1 MARREID
8 IGVEGNDGTGD
19 SIRESFRK
27 TNENFQ
33 QLFAVFGEGG
43 QIDFTALSDTPDEL
57 TPSTVPLVDPSG
69 NQLNLVELAS
79 NSAVDPNAVDTIT
92 FDTSLE
98 GKLIISTAFRR
109 LSDDT
114 SPTLGGPLNTNNR
127 GIAKVAISQSA
138 VNEFN
143 TRYNESI
150 TIDDLVITKGFADS
164 RYVSGEI
171 PIRVDKEPEDR
182 SAFIKIIDSYNN
194 GNLVIPSH
202 GFTRL
207 INGSEFEFSSRF
219 EDPQGLTSGQTY
231 FLRFVDA
238 DELAVYSNRADAV
251 TGDASVA
258 ENNKIFVSGVIDLQ
272 DEHEIIDTSF
282 NFDLQG
288 NFPEDVA
295 LPRES
300 ITRRQGDRMEGPLL
314 LHDHPGDLAGSGEV
328 FGSDDL
334 QAATK
339 FYADNSTFVS
349 TENIYV
355 ATSGDDS
362 MEGVPRGSEGR
373 AFNYA
378 FRTINAAAVKAE
390 EIIRTSPPE
399 PGPYFQTVTT
409 NNGNLESEITTAG
422 IVNPQFGQTRKL
434 LQINEDYITAEFINY
449 IKFEFPEFVFDEV
462 VREEQIR
469 NIVNAVAFDINRG
482 LEANFLT
489 RDIAERFYSTKETR
503 RQITA
508 ELEQTLNSI
517 GFVQEIAQAIL
528 QNRLHRERS
537 VDAVNVDGIRARVE
551 TSTNHGLQNGEQIL
565 FRNMGG
571 MIEIEN
577 QTAFVRVLD
586 NQTVELYEDKNLTTF
601 FDISAYTPYTT
612 GGVIGVVYQ
621 PRLEDRQGIKIDQS
635 FDQPDA
641 DQAARAAIDAKFDLI
656 LNIIENGIDA
666 GPDVIFGNTYKV
678 VLENG
683 SQTFVDQGNPENT
696 DLLPGKIVVGK
707 ISGAEG
713 RIVSLTNND
722 GTENNNDTLQLIQ
735 LNGKDFLVGETVKY
749 GNFVKEKQVTIQVES
764 GVYEEDLPIRL
775 SNNVSLR
782 GDEFRRVIVRPKKRV
797 SQSRYAELYFYRD
810 LEFDDISL
818 LDKLH
823 SDVTRSNAQGNNRF
837 DTDDTSWLS
846 IDAPVRFIGANLFGG
861 VVKNTE
867 YYITEF
873 DSNSFSVSET
883 PGGPNLSL
891 SADTGRMYV
900 ISSPVAG
907 FLNQT
912 DEVQGYF
919 GRHYLKNPH
928 AGKNVGV
935 IPQNNG
941 NFDIASRVLLR
952 NREFIQTEIINFI
965 QNNIDE
971 ANAENDTS
979 SIWFQFSYD
988 SGKCFRDV
996 GLIVDAISQDLVKGG
1011 AEFTLEAQGEYFE
1024 GSVAGQEQQTNE
1036 AIEQIGVIASQLLQG
1051 NEPSFDGN
1059 ILPDL
1064 SEGAAESGTAALVSN
1079 LVSVVTFAFDSDY
1092 NPPLRNDQDGMDVFL
1107 MSDATIIRNATV
1119 QGHAGFMVVLDPEN
1133 QILTKSPYIQTGS
1146 SFSKSDNAK
1155 RFRGGMFIDA
1165 FVGNIPAR
1173 ITNVIDPFT
1182 LELESDTGQGLFVR
1196 PPRLP
1201 CPFFVEGIRYQVN
1214 AIADYDSGQGT
1225 VTIFLDKSSNPD
1237 SSGDGQGYLE
1247 GSDQEIFL
1255 QTAGNR
1261 SMLGN
1266 DFTQINDLG
1275 YGLVVTNG
1283 AVSEMVSMFTYYCQ
1297 AAYYANNGGE
1307 IRSLNGSNGY
1317 GRFGLISEGADPNEI
1332 PDRVELLEPLVFPGK
1347 AFTSIDTPNELD
1359 EPFIHVTDLKHLPN
1373 PNSVITIYHGSNI
1386 GVLQYRITNIENLS
1400 DRSNDGIIGN
1410 DPNDIVA
1417 SGGNFSDAVFRLS
1430 FTPDQTDPND
1440 FFGRLRADVPDGEI
1454 VEIRNERGFV
1464 FDDVRDPSVL
1474 ESRPST
1480 AINFDE
1486 SASVTYRSLG
1496 FSTTDSVAQPLGPNQ
1511 ILASVETG
1519 FDFINLTVNDDNKTN
1534 TDPDDGSR
1542 TLGSQQGDVKIAI
1555 EPISTLEEQ
1564 ERLLRDI
1571 EGRQPGDPGYSGGMI
1586 FTFKGK
1592 THQVKNYAEPDP
1604 GVAVITIDDV
1614 LNTNISQFTGIG
1626 LAEGI
1631 ISEELILRAGLG
1643 IGAKGEITISISV
1656 LRATGHDFTEIGTG
1670 GYNDTNY
1677 PSVIFGDPVNP
1688 IADFYTDGATATSS
1702 QVWERRKGRVF
1713 FVSTDQFG
1721 FFRVGKFFSVDQ
1733 GTGSIE
1739 FAGEIGLTNANSL
1752 GFTRGVTINEFS
1764 ADDSFADFS
1773 GQAVPTERA
1782 TGGYINRALG
1792 YNVRTFTQIQGAPVD
1807 NRIGPG
1813 FLPLNGDSAMEG
1825 TVDMGTNQ
1833 ITNLGLPGT
1842 DGTAATNKNY
1852 VDGTVQSF
1860 DEIENLRNTYID
1872 NVTADNLFVTTGL
1885 KRILTTPVSGG
1896 TWSIGDTIGTVG
1908 GAKTGTVV
1916 DINAVVDPIEGT
1928 VTEVV
1933 YEEQSGTFVIGETL
1947 FDQPDEV
1954 ASATIID
1961 GPSDEFANAQENNQ
1975 SDINLSVS
1983 RDSSGTEFDLQIKP
1997 DTILDADVN
2006 SAAGILQSKLDM
2018 QAADTF
2024 DESDPT
2030 TGWNGSATK
2039 TQADL
2044 GLAKF
2049 SNENF
2054 ETKDG
2059 FVRIK
2064 DNGIVFAELNQ
2075 IDQNTVFGR
2084 SSSGTGNSE
2093 QVSFADVID
2102 LGLGLA
2108 DGDFTNTAVP
2118 TDTGFPGNA
2127 LIQLESGVYG
2137 ITAISES
2144 GTANTIVR
2152 RGSDGSVDGEI
2163 IKVAGSNTL
2172 TVSASTISFRTP
2184 GGATVFSA
2192 AGSVSG
2198 DLVTR
2203 YPGNVDIGLTN
2214 LATQSDFQSGSPLS
2228 DEGWLGVDWIYSSF
2242 IEAIGERD
2250 GNSTGISLGAN
2261 TGFPSSA
2268 NNAIAIISDGEERL
2282 VVTPNAVSV
2291 KDNLIIDNDLSVS
2304 GDTVLGED
2312 DNDDVIVNA
2321 TLEFSSSGRIGST
2334 VLPDLNGQ
2342 YNIGNNGARFD
2353 VVYANVFNGVATEAK
2368 YADLAEKYTADD
2380 KYEAGTVLIF
2390 GGEAEVTVTATKG
2403 DTKCAGVVSSDPA
2416 YLMNKDLE
2424 SQHVATVALQG
2435 RVPCKVLGR
2444 IEKGDLLVTSAIPGY
2459 AVATKDPKVGSVIGK
2474 SLENKNT
2481 DGKAV
2486 IEIVVGRD

>member
-1 MARREID
+1 MARRIID

-27 TNENFQ
+27 TNENFDE
-33 QLFAVFGEGG
+33 LYAVFGEGG
-43 QIDFTALSDTPDEL
+43 QIDFTALSDTPDTL
-57 TPSTVPLVDPSG
+57 TPNTVPLVDPSG
-69 NQLNLVELAS
+69 TQLNLVELAS
-79 NSAVDPNAVDTIT
+79 NSAVDPNVSDTIT
-92 FDTSLE
+92 FDTSQE
-98 GKLIISTAFRR
+98 GKLIVSTAFRR
-109 LSDDT
+109 VSDDT
-114 SPTLGGPLNTNNR
+114 APRLGGPLNANNR
-127 GIAKVAISQSA
+127 AIAKVAISESA

-150 TIDDLVITKGFADS
+150 TLDDLVITKGFADS

-171 PIRVDKEPEDR
+171 PIKVESEPQDR
-182 SAFIKIIDSYNN
+182 NAYIKIIDSYNN
-194 GNLVIPSH
+194 GNLVIPNH
-202 GFTRL
+202 GFTTL
-207 INGSEFEFSSRF
+207 INGSEFEFNSRF
-219 EDPQGLTSGQTY
+219 QDPTGLDSEETY
-231 FLRFVDA
+231 FIRFVD
-238 DELAVYSNRADAV
+238 ENEIAVYDNREDAV
-251 TGDASVA
+251 TGDANVA
-258 ENNKIFVSGVIDLQ
+258 ENNKIFVSGVIDL
-272 DEHEIIDTSF
+272 DDDHTITDTSF
-282 NFDLQG
+282 DPELAG
-288 NFPEDVA
+288 NFLEDVA
-295 LPRES
+295 LPRKS
-300 ITRRQGDRMEGPLL
+300 ITRRQGDRMEGALF
-314 LHDHPGDLAGSGEV
+314 LHDHPGDLAGLGEV
-328 FGSDDL
+328 SGSDDL

-339 FYADNSTFVS
+339 FYADNATFVS
-349 TENIYV
+349 TENIFV
-355 ATSGDDS
+355 STSGDDS

-373 AFNYA
+373 AFEYA
-378 FRTINAAAVKAE
+378 FRTINAAAEKAE

-434 LQINEDYITAEFINY
+434 LQINEDYIAAEFINY
-449 IKFEFPEFVFDEV
+449 IKFEFPNFVFDEA

-469 NIVNAVAFDINRG
+469 DIVNAVAFDINRG

-489 RDIAERFYSTKETR
+489 RDIAERFYSTQETR

-508 ELEQTLNSI
+508 ELDQTLDSI
-517 GFVQEIAQAIL
+517 SFVQEISQAIL

-537 VDAVNVDGIRARVE
+537 VDAVDVNGVRARVE
-551 TSTNHGLQNGEQIL
+551 TSTNHGLQDGEQIL

-571 MIEIEN
+571 MTEIEN

-586 NQTVELYEDKNLTTF
+586 DQTVELYEDENLTTF
-601 FDISAYTPYTT
+601 FDISSYTPYTT

-621 PRLEDRQGIKIDQS
+621 PRLEDRQGIKINQS

-641 DQAARAAIDAKFDLI
+641 DSASRAAIDAKFDLVLDI
-656 LNIIENGIDA
+656 LENGIDA

-683 SQTFVDQGNPENT
+683 SQTFVDQGNPDNT

-735 LNGKDFLVGETVKY
+735 LNGKDFEVGETVKY

-782 GDEFRRVIVRPKKRV
+782 GDEFRRVIIRPKKRV
-797 SQSRYAELYFYRD
+797 SQSKYAELYFYRD
-810 LEFDDISL
+810 LEFDDIPL

-823 SDVTRSNAQGNNRF
+823 SDVTSTDLVGTNRF
-837 DTDDTSWLS
+837 ETNDTSWMA
-846 IDAPVRFIGANLFGG
+846 IGTPVRFIGADLFGG
-861 VVKNTE
+861 VEKNTE
-867 YYITEF
+867 YFILDF
-873 DSNSFSVSET
+873 DNNSFTVSET
-883 PGGPNLSL
+883 LGGSELSL
-891 SADTGRMYV
+891 SQDTGTMYV
-900 ISSPVAG
+900 ISRPVAG

-912 DEVQGYF
+912 DDVQGYF

-928 AGKNVGV
+928 TEKNVGV
-935 IPQNNG
+935 IPQNTG
-941 NFDIASRVLLR
+941 GFDIASRVLLK

-971 ANAENDTS
+971 ADAQNDTS
-979 SIWFQFSYD
+979 SIWFQFSYN

-1064 SEGAAESGTAALVSN
+1064 SEGAAELNTVALVSN

-1173 ITNVIDPFT
+1173 ITNIIDPFT
-1182 LELESDTGQGLFVR
+1182 LELESDIGQGLFVR
-1196 PPRLP
+1196 PPQLP
-1201 CPFFVEGIRYQVN
+1201 CPFFVEGVRYQVN
-1214 AIADYDSGQGT
+1214 AIANYDSGQGT
-1225 VTIFLDKSSNPD
+1225 VTVFLDKTSNPD
-1237 SSGDGQGYLE
+1237 GSGDGQGYLE
-1247 GSDQEIFL
+1247 GTDQEIFL

-1317 GRFGLISEGADPNEI
+1317 GKFGLIAEGADPNEI
-1332 PDRVELLEPLVFPGK
+1332 PDRVTLAEPLVIPGK
-1347 AFTSIDTPNELD
+1347 AFTTVDTPNAEED
-1359 EPFIHVTDLKHLPN
+1359 PFIHVTDLQHLPN
-1373 PNSVITIYHGSNI
+1373 PNCVVTIDHGGSVGI
-1386 GVLQYRITNIENLS
+1386 LQYRISNIENIS
-1400 DRSNDGIIGN
+1400 DRSNDGILGN
-1410 DPNDIVA
+1410 DPDDIVA
-1417 SGGNFSDAVFRLS
+1417 SDGVFSDAVYRLNI
-1430 FTPDQTDPND
+1430 TPDASNPLD
-1440 FFGRLRADVPDGEI
+1440 FFASLQDTVADGEL
-1454 VEIRNERGFV
+1454 VEIRNEKGFV
-1464 FDDVRDPSVL
+1464 FDEVRDTAAL
-1474 ESRPST
+1474 ETRPST

-1486 SASVTYRSLG
+1486 TSLVTYRSLA
-1496 FSTTDSVAQPLGPNQ
+1496 FSTADSVAQPLPQDQ
-1511 ILASVETG
+1511 ILANVETG
-1519 FDFINLTVNDDNKTN
+1519 FDFVRLEVNDDNKN
-1534 TDPDDGSR
+1534 NQDPEDGAK
-1542 TLGSQQGDVKIAI
+1542 TLGSLQGDTKIAI
-1555 EPISTLEEQ
+1555 DPIIAAERI
-1564 ERLLRDI
+1564 ERLLRDQ
-1571 EGRQPGDPGYSGGMI
+1571 EGRQPGDANYSGGMI

-1592 THQVKNYAEPDP
+1592 THQIIDYSEPDP
-1604 GVAVITIDDV
+1604 DYAVIEIQDV
-1614 LNTNISQFTGIG
+1614 SSTNITAYTGVG
-1626 LAEGI
+1626 LTEGI
-1631 ISEELILRAGLG
+1631 TSTGVNLPAGLG
-1643 IGAKGEITISISV
+1643 IGARAEITVAISV

-1677 PSVIFGDPVNP
+1677 PSVIFGRPVNP

-1713 FVSTDQFG
+1713 FVTTDQFG

-1733 GTGSIE
+1733 ATGSIE
-1739 FAGEIGLTNANSL
+1739 FAGEIGLTGANSL

-1764 ADDSFADFS
+1764 ADDSFADLS

-1782 TGGYINRALG
+1782 TGGYINRVLG
-1792 YNVRTFTQIQGAPVD
+1792 YNVRSFSPIQASPNG

-1825 TVDMGTNQ
+1825 IIDMGTNQ

-1860 DEIENLRNTYID
+1860 DQIEDLRNTYID
-1872 NVTADNLFVTTGL
+1872 NVTENNLFVTTGL
-1885 KRILTTPVSGG
+1885 KRIITTEVSGG
-1896 TWSIGDTIGTVG
+1896 SWNIGDAIGTVG
-1908 GAKTGTVV
+1908 GTKQGVIV
-1916 DINAVVDPIEGT
+1916 DINVITDPILGE

-1933 YEEQSGTFVIGETL
+1933 YNEQTGTFNIGETL
-1947 FDQPDEV
+1947 FDQPNEV

-1961 GPSDEFANAQENNQ
+1961 GPSDEFANAQESSQ

-1997 DTILDADVN
+1997 NTILDADVN
-2006 SAAGILQSKLDM
+2006 SSAGILQSKLDM

-2024 DESDPT
+2024 NESDPT

-2039 TQADL
+2039 TQSDL

-2054 ETKDG
+2054 ETNDG

-2064 DNGIVFAELNQ
+2064 DNGVVFAELNQ

-2084 SSSGTGNSE
+2084 TTAGTGNPE
-2093 QVSFADVID
+2093 QVSFADVVG

-2108 DGDFTNTAVP
+2108 DGDFTNTVASS
-2118 TDTGFPGNA
+2118 DTGFPGNA
-2127 LIQLESGVYG
+2127 LVQLETGVYG
-2137 ITAISES
+2137 VTPITEGSSPNSIA
-2144 GTANTIVR
+2144 R
-2152 RGSDGSVDGEI
+2152 RGSDGSLDAQI
-2163 IKVAGSNTL
+2163 IKVSGSTTL
-2172 TVSASTISFRTP
+2172 SVSAGTITFRTP

-2192 AGSVSG
+2192 SGNTSG

-2203 YPGNVDIGLTN
+2203 FPGNIDIGLTN
-2214 LATQSDFQSGSPLS
+2214 ISTQSIFQSNSPLS
-2228 DEGWLGVDWIYSSF
+2228 DEGWFAGDWIYTNF
-2242 IEAIGERD
+2242 IEAIGDRSVS
-2250 GNSTGISLGAN
+2250 STGISLGAN
-2261 TGFPSSA
+2261 TGFPSSQTDV
-2268 NNAIAIISDGEERL
+2268 IGIITAGEERL
-2282 VVTPNAVSV
+2282 VITDTETVV
-2291 KDNLIIDNDLSVS
+2291 KDDLEVN

-2312 DNDDVIVNA
+2312 GDDSVIVNSVMSF
-2321 TLEFSSSGRIGST
+2321 TNTGRIGSNI
-2334 VLPDLNGQ
+2334 LPDSTGI
-2342 YNIGNNGARFD
+2342 YNIGNNGSRFD

-2380 KYEAGTVLIF
+2380 VYEAGTVLVF
-2390 GGEAEVTVTATKG
+2390 GGEQEVTVTKTKG
-2403 DTKCAGVVSSDPA
+2403 DTRAAGVVSSNPA

-2424 SQHVATVALQG
+2424 ARYVATIALQG

-2444 IEKGDLLVTSAIPGY
+2444 VRKGDLLVSSAIPGY
-2459 AVATKDPKVGSVIGK
+2459 AVATDNPKIGSIIGK
-2474 SLENKNT
+2474 SLEHKET